1 MDVSQ
6 AFKSRSMKSMLGD
19 RLLRNGLPRIKYDNK
34 NVEAQAMKL
43 LPGPSDVS
51 CTWRQHKVGSVL
63 SNMNKFVRK
72 AQLRSENSARRW
84 YQQTVQAN
92 LQHHRRRA
100 TSQDFSVQPVHH
112 SWPYSGLP
120 FHHHR

>member
-43 LPGPSDVS
+43 LPGHSDAS

-63 SNMNKFVRK
+63 SNMNKFGIHCRK
-72 AQLRSENSARRW
+72 ISNILF
-84 YQQTVQAN
+84 T
-92 LQHHRRRA
+92 
-100 TSQDFSVQPVHH
+100 
-112 SWPYSGLP
+112 
-120 FHHHR
+120 